1 LTWLLTHVIVGGY
14 CYEDENRGR
23 IRGSNCNA
31 SNGIVVVMIVAW
43 LTLPSDEEQIV
54 NRACFQQCKEV
65 ISSNGGYG
73 QLDIFSG
80 PVYFEEMGKCHRDC
94 TKGIE

>member
-1 LTWLLTHVIVGGY
+1 MKMRTEAELEEAIAMHQMLGLCI
-14 CYEDENRGR
+14 
-23 IRGSNCNA
+23 
-31 SNGIVVVMIVAW
+31 GIVVVMIVAW

-65 ISSNGGYG
+65 INSNVGHG

>member
-1 LTWLLTHVIVGGY
+1 MKMRTEAEAEEAIAMHQMLALCI
-14 CYEDENRGR
+14 
-23 IRGSNCNA
+23 
-31 SNGIVVVMIVAW
+31 GIVVVMIIAW
-43 LTLPSDEEQIV
+43 LTLPSDEQQKV

-80 PVYFEEMGKCHRDC
+80 PTYFEEMGKCHRDC

>member
-1 LTWLLTHVIVGGY
+1 MKMRTEAEIEEAIAMHQMLGLCI
-14 CYEDENRGR
+14 
-23 IRGSNCNA
+23 
-31 SNGIVVVMIVAW
+31 GIVVVMIVSW
-43 LTLPSDEEQIV
+43 LTLPSDEQQIA
-54 NRACFQQCKEV
+54 NRTCFQQCKEV